1 MDYNVDVHNLILYLV
16 IGTALAFDFTNGF
29 HDTANA
35 MATSIATGAFKPRTA
50 VSVAA
55 VLNLIG
61 AFHSLSVA
69 ATIASGIVSQD
80 LVTLPVIFA
89 GLAGA
94 IIWNVS
100 TWYAGIPS
108 SSSHALIGGVVGAML
123 AYKGSEAV
131 QWNGVFSKVLLPAI
145 LAIVVAGTLATV
157 ATWLAFK
164 ITKGVDD
171 EPKTAGFRLA
181 QKGSASMIALAH
193 GTNDA
198 QKTMGI
204 ITLALVANNTL
215 APTATTPTWVIVSCG
230 VAIALGTFIG
240 GWRIIRTMGKGI
252 TDLESPQ
259 GFAAETSSATTILTS
274 SYLGFPLSTTQVCTS
289 SVVGSGLG
297 AGVAVRWPVF
307 GRMIVAWIL
316 TFPAALGVG
325 ALTFAIQD
333 AIGGNAGVAVTA
345 GLLAAVCLII
355 FVLSRKAPV
364 TPANVNDAWD
374 PTDELPTAQPAAAN

>member
-1 MDYNVDVHNLILYLV
+1 MNCGQTLPSIEVMPWWGRSDVDYNLAVNNLILYLV

-55 VLNLIG
+55 VLNLVG
-61 AFHSLSVA
+61 AFLSLSVA
-69 ATIASGIVSQD
+69 ATIASGI
-80 LVTLPVIFA
+80 
-89 GLAGA
+89 
-94 IIWNVS
+94 
-100 TWYAGIPS
+100 
-108 SSSHALIGGVVGAML
+108 
-123 AYKGSEAV
+123 
-131 QWNGVFSKVLLPAI
+131 
-145 LAIVVAGTLATV
+145 
-157 ATWLAFK
+157 
-164 ITKGVDD
+164 
-171 EPKTAGFRLA
+171 
-181 QKGSASMIALAH
+181 
-193 GTNDA
+193 
-198 QKTMGI
+198 
-204 ITLALVANNTL
+204 
-215 APTATTPTWVIVSCG
+215 
-230 VAIALGTFIG
+230 AIALGTFIG
-240 GWRIIRTMGKGI
+240 GWRIIRTLGKGI

-345 GLLAAVCLII
+345 GLLAAVCLIV
-355 FVLSRKAPV
+355 FLLSRKAPV

-374 PTDELPTAQPAAAN
+374 PTEELPTAQSTASN

>member
-1 MDYNVDVHNLILYLV
+1 MHNLILYLV
-16 IGTALAFDFTNGF
+16 VGTALAFDFTNGF

-55 VLNLIG
+55 VLNLAG
-61 AFHSLSVA
+61 AFLSLSVA
-69 ATIASGIVSQD
+69 ATIASGIVNQD

-94 IIWNVS
+94 IIWNVT

-123 AYKGSEAV
+123 AYKGSAAV
-131 QWNGVFSKVLLPAI
+131 QWNGVLSKVLLPAI
-145 LAIVVAGTLATV
+145 LAVAVAGTLATI
-157 ATWLAFK
+157 ATRLAFT

-171 EPKTAGFRLA
+171 EPKNAGFRLA

-204 ITLALVANNTL
+204 ITLALIANNTL
-215 APTATTPTWVIVSCG
+215 TPTDTTPTWVIASCG
-230 VAIALGTFIG
+230 IAIALGTFIG

-325 ALTFAIQD
+325 ALTFGIQS

-345 GLLAAVCLII
+345 GLLAAVCLIVYI
-355 FVLSRKAPV
+355 LSRRAPV
-364 TPANVNDAWD
+364 TPATVNDEWD
-374 PTDELPTAQPAAAN
+374 PTHELPTAQPAATN

>member
-1 MDYNVDVHNLILYLV
+1 VHNLILYLV
-16 IGTALAFDFTNGF
+16 IATALAFDFTNGF

-55 VLNLIG
+55 VLNLAG
-61 AFHSLSVA
+61 AFLSLSVA
-69 ATIASGIVSQD
+69 ATIASGIVTQD

-123 AYKGSEAV
+123 AYKGSAAV
-131 QWNGVFSKVLLPAI
+131 QWNGVLSKVLLPAI
-145 LAIVVAGTLATV
+145 LAIAVAGALATI
-157 ATWLAFK
+157 ATWLAFR
-164 ITKGVDD
+164 ITRGADKGPKD
-171 EPKTAGFRLA
+171 EGFRLA

-204 ITLALVANNTL
+204 ITLALIANNTL
-215 APTATTPTWVIVSCG
+215 APSDPTPTWVIASCG
-230 VAIALGTFIG
+230 IAIAGGTFIG
-240 GWRIIRTMGKGI
+240 GWRIIRTLGKGI

-325 ALTFAIQD
+325 ALTFGIQN
-333 AIGGNAGVAVTA
+333 AIGGNVGVAVTA
-345 GLLAAVCLII
+345 GLLAAVCLIV
-355 FVLSRKAPV
+355 FLLSRRAPV
-364 TPANVNDAWD
+364 TPANVNDDWD
-374 PTDELPTAQPAAAN
+374 PTDELPTAQPADAI

>member
-1 MDYNVDVHNLILYLV
+1 VGYNVAVHNLVLYLV
-16 IGTALAFDFTNGF
+16 IGTALAIDFTNGF

-61 AFHSLSVA
+61 AFLSLSVA
-69 ATIASGIVSQD
+69 ATIASGIVTQD

-94 IIWNVS
+94 IIWNVT

-123 AYKGSEAV
+123 AYKGSAAV

-145 LAIVVAGTLATV
+145 LAIAVAGTLASV
-157 ATWLAFK
+157 ATWLAFR

-171 EPKTAGFRLA
+171 GPKNSGFRLA

-204 ITLALVANNTL
+204 IALALVAGTKAGDLNDL
-215 APTATTPTWVIVSCG
+215 PGWLSFLHVES
-230 VAIALGTFIG
+230 LGEKSDQI
-240 GWRIIRTMGKGI
+240 
-252 TDLESPQ
+252 P
-259 GFAAETSSATTILTS
+259 
-274 SYLGFPLSTTQVCTS
+274 
-289 SVVGSGLG
+289 
-297 AGVAVRWPVF
+297 
-307 GRMIVAWIL
+307 AWIK
-316 TFPAALGVG
+316 VVC
-325 ALTFAIQD
+325 ALTMA
-333 AIGGNAGVAVTA
+333 AGTAAGGQGPGGGRA
-345 GLLAAVCLII
+345 
-355 FVLSRKAPV
+355 RPAP
-364 TPANVNDAWD
+364 
-374 PTDELPTAQPAAAN
+374 

>member
-1 MDYNVDVHNLILYLV
+1 MGYNTRVHNLILYLV

-35 MATSIATGAFKPRTA
+35 MATSIATGAFKPKTA

-55 VLNLIG
+55 VLNLVG
-61 AFHSLSVA
+61 AFLSLSVA
-69 ATIASGIVSQD
+69 ATIASGIVTQD

-123 AYKGSEAV
+123 AYKGSAAV

-145 LAIVVAGTLATV
+145 LAIAVAGALATA
-157 ATWLAFK
+157 ATWLAFR
-164 ITKGVDD
+164 ITRGVDD
-171 EPKTAGFRLA
+171 APKTAGFRLA

-204 ITLALVANNTL
+204 ITLALVANNTIG
-215 APTATTPTWVIVSCG
+215 ATDATPTWVIASCG
-230 VAIALGTFIG
+230 TAIALGTFLG
-240 GWRIIRTMGKGI
+240 GWRIIRTLGKGI

-274 SYLGFPLSTTQVCTS
+274 SYLGFPLSTTQVCTG
-289 SVVGSGLG
+289 SVVGSGVG
-297 AGVAVRWPVF
+297 AGVPVRWAVF

-325 ALTFAIQD
+325 ALTYAIQD
-333 AIGGNAGVAVTA
+333 AIGGNVGVAVTA
-345 GLLAAVCLII
+345 GLLALVCLMIY
-355 FVLSRKAPV
+355 VLSRRAPV
-364 TPANVNDAWD
+364 TPANVNDDWD
-374 PTDELPTAQPAAAN
+374 PTDELPAAEPAAAN